1 MKIELRDYQ
10 EEIYRKIKEAFIKGS
25 KGVCAV
31 LPCRSGKSYVF
42 AKISQDACKKGS
54 HVLILAHRNSLISQH
69 KELFENLQLDN
80 PNIRIESVFTEVNH
94 LGENGPVDLII
105 IDEAHLSGA
114 SSYQKVCKYYNCLR
128 ILFTA
133 TPARLDGKPLDL
145 ADTIITGITANELI
159 KRGNISDYNYYAPD
173 LNIDMSKVDNL
184 AGDFHNKQLGE
195 AMGTKKIYGDI
206 LKYYNMLAK
215 DKQAIAYC
223 VNIEHSKNVCKMFNE
238 NGISARHMD
247 SHTPEKEREQILQDF
262 KKGKFKILCNCNL
275 ISEGITLPSAEAGLL
290 LRPTLSLTL
299 YIQQAMR
306 CLTPNDNKKAII
318 IDYVN
323 NVQRHG
329 MPTQD
334 REWSLSERTK
344 DYYNE
349 NEDGTLKIRICP
361 ECFSTFETAP
371 VCPFCGA
378 EYKLT
383 PVEIQNI
390 KEIELKKIEEEKE
403 KRRKQYSDNIT
414 EKVKNY
420 GSAKECKNWYELVKW
435 VQYKGYKPGYAYV
448 LNKQLKLNFR
458 PYGGNNGKSIN
469 F

>member
-1 MKIELRDYQ
+1 MIDIKLRDYQ
-10 EEIYRKIKEAFIKGS
+10 EKVYNDIKRAFINGS

-54 HVLILAHRNSLISQH
+54 HVLILAHRNSLINQH
-69 KELFENLQLDN
+69 KELFEDLELNN
-80 PNIRIESVFTEVNH
+80 NNVRIESVFTEVNH

-114 SSYQKVCKYYNCLR
+114 SSYQKVCQYYDCLR

-133 TPARLDGKPLDL
+133 TPARLDGKPLNL
-145 ADTIITGITANELI
+145 AETMVTGITAKELI
-159 KRGNISDYNYYAPD
+159 QRGNISDYSYYAPD
-173 LNIDMSKVDNL
+173 LNIDFSNIKKT
-184 AGDFHNKQLGE
+184 AGDYNNQQLGQT
-195 AMGTKKIYGDI
+195 MGTKKIYGDV

-215 DKQAIAYC
+215 DKQAVAYC
-223 VNIEHSKNVCKMFNE
+223 VNVQHSQEVCEMFNKE
-238 NGISARHMD
+238 GISARHMD
-247 SHTPEKEREQILQDF
+247 SHTPEKERESILSDF
-262 KKGKFKILCNCNL
+262 KEGRFKILCNCNL

-306 CLTPNDNKKAII
+306 CLTPNGDKKAII

-329 MPTQD
+329 MPTQE
-334 REWSLSERTK
+334 RNWSLDSKVKE
-344 DYYNE
+344 YCNE

-378 EYKLT
+378 EYQIT
-383 PVEIQNI
+383 PIEIQNI
-390 KEIELKKIEEEKE
+390 KEVQLKKVEEAREEKRL
-403 KRRKQYSDNIT
+403 KAMSARA
-414 EKVKNY
+414 EKVKGYTKPEQCQNF
-420 GSAKECKNWYELVKW
+420 YELVEYGKMC
-435 VQYKGYKPGYAYV
+435 GYKPGWAV
-448 LNKQLKLNFR
+448 FQAKRLHLMK
-458 PYGGNNGKSIN
+458 
-469 F
+469 